1 MALSLFQEMHG
12 HGWLKENP
20 HACAVLGW
28 QGATS
33 ASLLADASAASLLC
47 ATHHAVTDGLQQK
60 PLQSHPALHHG
71 AGGGSIHPI
80 PISFCISPT
89 SEGRKKRRMAL
100 GRSRPSWNTLEVTAD
115 PKPSQLQ
122 EFTPDQPLPP
132 LNPQKEGSAAATA
145 QQQPPKCLCHE
156 RSWKECARP
165 HDRRGHRAV
174 QRIESPQL

>member
-1 MALSLFQEMHG
+1 MHG
-12 HGWLKENP
+12 HSWLKENP

-80 PISFCISPT
+80 PLSLCISPT
-89 SEGRKKRRMAL
+89 SEGRKKGRMAL

-122 EFTPDQPLPP
+122 EFTPDQPFPP
-132 LNPQKEGSAAATA
+132 LNLKKRGV
-145 QQQPPKCLCHE
+145 QQRQLNNSLLNVCAMKGAGKNVPDHMTGEDIGLCRE
-156 RSWKECARP
+156 
-165 HDRRGHRAV
+165 
-174 QRIESPQL
+174 